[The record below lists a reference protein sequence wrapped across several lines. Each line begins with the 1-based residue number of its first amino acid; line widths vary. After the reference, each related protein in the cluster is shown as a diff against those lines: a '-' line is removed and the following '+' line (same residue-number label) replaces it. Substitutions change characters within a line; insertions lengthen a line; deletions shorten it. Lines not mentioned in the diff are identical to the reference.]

1 MTAQDFLEDLQTAN
15 IELQQEVSDLK
26 SRIGSLQFDRDVF
39 DQLHEYAT
47 SLRLE
52 VDRLGE
58 RNKVL
63 EQENSELSELRIL
76 AQAIRQWREDRY
88 PHPGSFTTASI
99 EDMDLVTAFDTCR
112 ISKV

>member
-26 SRIGSLQFDRDVF
+26 SLIGSLQFDRDVF

-52 VDRLGE
+52 VYRLGE
-58 RNKVL
+58 RNKIL
-63 EQENSELSELRIL
+63 EQENSELAELRIL
-76 AQAIRQWREDRY
+76 AQAIRRWRENRY
-88 PHPGSFTTASI
+88 PQQRSWAATSA
-99 EDMDLVTAFDTCR
+99 EDMDLVSAFDTCR